1 MARWN
6 RPDLR
11 FLASILIAA
20 YLVLARAAAPSHP
33 YSRSWQSRRRGGW
46 PSGGPFDA
54 HTLHSGTPFISRER
68 QTARSPFESSKGVL
82 LAASPKKRRWGRRNK
97 ESEPETGLE
106 SVEDDEKEPTVDE
119 MYSSLGFFGRSV
131 VGGID
136 VALVTATS
144 YLSGA
149 CLGYFGGGLFGASV
163 LFQNANAPPPGSEA
177 GMRIIDPNNG
187 FFKEARGR
195 LGKLNSKALTTGKSW
210 GELSAAFS
218 GFHALARVA
227 RGNVEDKWNGVIG
240 SACTGAYMA
249 RKGGPN
255 AMVQGAATYASF
267 TYLIDVFFGTTG
279 GGNKRRQLPDGTMID
294 DQFEFKDEP
303 VY

>member
-1 MARWN
+1 MPLLHRTHIHDPGKVDEEEGGLVVDLSTLIPCTLGRPSYLERGKLPAR
-6 RPDLR
+6 RLKVVRGSCSRLR
-11 FLASILIAA
+11 
-20 YLVLARAAAPSHP
+20 
-33 YSRSWQSRRRGGW
+33 
-46 PSGGPFDA
+46 
-54 HTLHSGTPFISRER
+54 
-68 QTARSPFESSKGVL
+68 
-82 LAASPKKRRWGRRNK
+82 PKKRRWGRRNK

-119 MYSSLGFFGRSV
+119 MYSSLGLFGRSV

>member
-1 MARWN
+1 MARRN
-6 RPDLR
+6 RLDR
-11 FLASILIAA
+11 FFLASVLVSG
-20 YLVLARAAAPSHP
+20 YLVLARSAAPSVS
-33 YSRSWQSRRRGGW
+33 YSRSWQSRRRGVW

-68 QTARSPFESSKGVL
+68 QIVRSPFESSKAVL
-82 LAASPKKRRWGRRNK
+82 LTSSPKRRWGRRRK
-97 ESEPETGLE
+97 EAVVETNLE
-106 SVEDDEKEPTVDE
+106 TVEDGGKEPTIEE
-119 MYSSLGFFGRSV
+119 MYASLGLFGRTV
-131 VGGID
+131 VGAVD
-136 VALVTATS
+136 VALVTITS

-149 CLGYFGGGLFGASV
+149 LLGYFGGGLFGVPV
-163 LFQNANAPPPGSEA
+163 LFRNSNAPPPGSDS
-177 GMRIIDPNNG
+177 GMRVIDPKNG

-195 LGKLNSKALTTGKSW
+195 LGNLNSKALSTGKSW

-218 GFHALARVA
+218 GFHALARVV
-227 RGNVEDKWNGVIG
+227 RGNVEDKWNGILG
-240 SACTGAYMA
+240 SACTGAYMS

-267 TYLIDVFFGTTG
+267 TYLLDVFFGTG
-279 GGNKRRQLPDGTMID
+279 GGKRRRQLPDGTMID